1 MYLIDILFYIL
12 YNQNNLKVK
21 GDNMKD
27 ITYIGTRNRNYR
39 LKASEAILKGICP
52 DGGLFIP
59 EEMPV
64 MERSIDELSKMNYRD
79 LAYEVMSLF
88 FTDFTEEELR
98 SCIDKAYDEKF
109 DTDEIAPVVKKD
121 DVNFLELFH

>member
-121 DVNFLELFH
+121 DVYFL